1 MKEEKI
7 LRRNI
12 ALGFFILILIALIP
26 AISVFKVSSSTL
38 STKGDM
44 IPSFLNRTTSINITV
59 VIDSTFDQTID
70 FEDLLAAYETKYS
83 SRSSLNYT
91 GIYNLNLEY
100 RYLTNQEHND
110 FITYLQ
116 STQNVGGPN
125 GYEINTSV
133 TFPEEDDE
141 FIIEKE
147 GVAFNAT
154 DTILWLADNFW
165 NQKKNEYSLFLF
177 NLTGMDA
184 ESGLPHWWLNKP
196 VDIDTNSV
204 PLELLELAG
213 CSVSTLTYGSQV
225 PAWGGWRYP
234 IHFID
239 LSAEYW
245 MGEFLKA
252 RNESPL
258 SWNDPSSSYNH
269 LLTNLSDFGNPVNV
283 SDVLFLPWLESWVN
297 DFILGIYRESVM
309 GKRMNDYY
317 FQISENI
324 SVQTLV
330 INNWS
335 EHQDNDEVSW
345 LIHDDRIDAEFS
357 RAFPWID
364 FEVTTT
370 WKDLSDFPSLEEEI
384 AKYISFDTFDGKGEI
399 ELFTGFS
406 DYCRQT
412 LFPSVFD
419 YTAADR
425 VLPSLILLFDNITS
439 VGFSFGED
447 QIMGLDSTLFFRQ
460 DGVTPDAGLSSWI
473 LHEVGHSIGVSHPFD
488 GFTKKTWGDYPEMG
502 MGSMFTSS
510 IMTYNHQVP
519 EFSIYDT
526 NAIGHATS
534 DYYLAPAEWYASE
547 LKEFSGIKSSTSF
560 EDVLT
565 LLHQAQDAQKN
576 WNYSGA
582 IFLAKEAL
590 ASLADLYESATPT
603 TTPSWTA
610 LLLLLSLFV
619 LLPWRQRKK
628 KS

>member
-7 LRRNI
+7 LQRKI
-12 ALGFFILILIALIP
+12 VLGFFILLLFALIP
-26 AISVFKVSSSTL
+26 VISIFKVSSSTL
-38 STKGDM
+38 STKRVM
-44 IPSFLNRTTSINITV
+44 IPEVLSRTTSINVTV
-59 VIDSTFDQTID
+59 VIDSAFDQTID
-70 FEDLLAAYETKYS
+70 FEDLLAVYETKYS
-83 SRSSLNYT
+83 SRSPLNY
-91 GIYNLNLEY
+91 GGYYNLNLEY

-177 NLTGMDA
+177 NLTDMDS

-204 PLELLELAG
+204 PLELLELTG

-239 LSAEYW
+239 LSAEHW

-258 SWNDPSSSYNH
+258 SWNDPPSSYDH
-269 LLTNLSDFGNPVNV
+269 LLKNLSDFGNPVNI
-283 SDVLFLPWLESWVN
+283 SDVHFLPWLESWVN

-309 GKRMNDYY
+309 DIPGC
-317 FQISENI
+317 FQISDNI

-335 EHQDNDEVSW
+335 EHQDNDEISW
-345 LIHDDRIDAEFS
+345 LIHEDRIDAELS
-357 RAFPWID
+357 RAFPWKD
-364 FEVTTT
+364 FEVTAT

-384 AKYISFDTFDGKGEI
+384 ARCITFDTFDGKGEI

-406 DYCRQT
+406 DYCRDT

-419 YTAADR
+419 YTAADL
-425 VLPSLILLFDNITS
+425 VLPSLILLFDNTS
-439 VGFSFGED
+439 LSNGGRRIEGISFGNY
-447 QIMGLDSTLFFRQ
+447 QIMGLDSKLFF
-460 DGVTPDAGLSSWI
+460 
-473 LHEVGHSIGVSHPFD
+473 
-488 GFTKKTWGDYPEMG
+488 
-502 MGSMFTSS
+502 
-510 IMTYNHQVP
+510 
-519 EFSIYDT
+519 
-526 NAIGHATS
+526 
-534 DYYLAPAEWYASE
+534 
-547 LKEFSGIKSSTSF
+547 
-560 EDVLT
+560 
-565 LLHQAQDAQKN
+565 
-576 WNYSGA
+576 
-582 IFLAKEAL
+582 
-590 ASLADLYESATPT
+590 
-603 TTPSWTA
+603 
-610 LLLLLSLFV
+610 
-619 LLPWRQRKK
+619 
-628 KS
+628 